1 MEDALKTKFDDVM
14 QNGNIY
20 MLQKWDTYKSTLP
33 VREVDHVA
41 LPLFELPYFSKEADV
56 QTLGSLLARV
66 PGTSRL
72 KAPYLTAP
80 GAYGKTSSV
89 LPAFLTNDDF
99 GLYLYMSFYNNAE
112 RRHEGPSV
120 GMVEKMHSQRTDP
133 DLAGVAFM
141 WDCLKTQLKKGKYV
155 RTSPRPEWFTSITDG
170 TAVDIDKLR
179 ARIKKSLHEIRPG
192 QKLVLI
198 HLDEHKKMW
207 EGEDAHAIEFRR
219 AAVQALLSID
229 FVRVV
234 LTFTEPPSLP
244 PDDVRNTS
252 ALARV
257 ALPFARAAA
266 DKVALHFCPNILSMY
281 GKPADWTASEQRVW
295 ACCLLWVSLCI
306 DAESPTALHRQD
318 SQLRKG
324 FESLTTWL
332 QNGAKKQKSQFL
344 ARFGETFGTVLTWDK
359 GQNPLDTKMVRQLV
373 AGMKDADAPQT
384 EVMPTLVSVSG
395 QRLCLPLFRLLYVQ
409 PLNQTEQSSCFWRS
423 RDVFLQDVK
432 NAPTKVLVGSPLER
446 AVLCA
451 LTCRDSLR
459 LPNGSSIMLSF
470 EQLEAGRLFEKKSAT
485 GSELQLAH
493 ALDSLTP
500 DTLYYDGL
508 NGTERHPLADI
519 WFCAAPNWLVLL
531 DCGGTKKKA
540 EKKMSAKSRQISQLV
555 DSGCLSGW
563 KVTMLIFAPAA
574 PSATMPSS
582 TAPSDDVVVDIAIVA
597 GSLATEWLGSWSQLW
612 QYLPDDG

>member
-1 MEDALKTKFDDVM
+1 MKEGVRRVGCEKPPESFLKKVVPATLSVEELRATAKHRRESLATLDR
-14 QNGNIY
+14 GN
-20 MLQKWDTYKSTLP
+20 LS
-33 VREVDHVA
+33 
-41 LPLFELPYFSKEADV
+41 EADAK
-56 QTLGSLLARV
+56 LLAEATNEEVEAGFLMRGMSASEV
-66 PGTSRL
+66 SKFFGHDSWGVVRRF
-72 KAPYLTAP
+72 
-80 GAYGKTSSV
+80 V
-89 LPAFLTNDDF
+89 LVQDGGRKVRPID
-99 GLYLYMSFYNNAE
+99 
-112 RRHEGPSV
+112 
-120 GMVEKMHSQRTDP
+120 
-133 DLAGVAFM
+133 
-141 WDCLKTQLKKGKYV
+141 DCLEAQLNAAF
-155 RTSPRPEWFTSITDG
+155 SASIALQLHDSDYIASLALFIAECLQG
-170 TAVDIDKLR
+170 SKLSAR
-179 ARIKKSLHEIRPG
+179 ARWLGKC
-192 QKLVLI
+192 
-198 HLDEHKKMW
+198 LDLSKAYKQMAVHPRDRDLCVIM
-207 EGEDAHAIEFRR
+207 
-219 AAVQALLSID
+219 VQAP
-229 FVRVV
+229 RG
-234 LTFTEPPSLP
+234 EPTYHICNPLP